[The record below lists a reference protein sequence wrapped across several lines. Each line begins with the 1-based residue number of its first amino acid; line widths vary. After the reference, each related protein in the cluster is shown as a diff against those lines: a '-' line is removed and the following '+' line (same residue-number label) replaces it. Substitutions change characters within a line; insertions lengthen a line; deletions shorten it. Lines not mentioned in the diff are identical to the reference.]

1 MQINGLQSAQSVQ
14 TLASTQRSKPS
25 QATESVTS
33 SSAIATD
40 QLDLSAEAQALSSA
54 QASGATEASAG
65 IRQDRVDSIR
75 QAIANGTYESPEK
88 LSGALDRLLDSFA

>member
-14 TLASTQRSKPS
+14 SLANTQRSNPS
-25 QATESVTS
+25 QPTEPVAT

-40 QLDLSAEAQALSSA
+40 QLDLSAEAQALSDVQSA
-54 QASGATEASAG
+54 GGTEASTG
-65 IRQDRVDSIR
+65 IRQERVDAIR
-75 QAIANGTYESPEK
+75 QAIANGSYESPER

>member
-1 MQINGLQSAQSVQ
+1 MQINGLQSASSVQ
-14 TLASTQRSKPS
+14 SLASTQRAKPS
-25 QATESVTS
+25 QASEPIAS

-40 QLDLSAEAQALSSA
+40 QLDLSAEAQALSDV
-54 QASGATEASAG
+54 QANGASQDSTG

-75 QAIANGTYESPEK
+75 QAIANGSYESPEK